1 MGSGV
6 PLSFPLSRSSESV
19 GNNTRAADGVTGVT
33 GVAIL
38 IKTRPDTIKSTH
50 DSKSQ
55 RASAWRTVSS
65 QLHGNARWKAA
76 GIAPSPQILPAAP
89 RCPHSS
95 PAPRLPLCSL
105 CRAAPGPSACAGCRE
120 HMGTGRQGSWMLA
133 LLIFHLIVNQSYWLW
148 SLAIIA
154 SSPGNYGPRGLHL
167 FVGRGC
173 EGGECVLA
181 SKWGCPAS
189 SARWGWAPLSEG
201 NSLAAEEARC
211 AFWVERCSQRNTQ
224 FSCHIKKKK
233 KKMTRKEG
241 SWSAKHRNGH
251 VLRLQDK
258 LLIKT
263 P

>member
-1 MGSGV
+1 MVDVGGKCHKEAVRSILERCTLPVQPSELSPLSEVGSGV

-105 CRAAPGPSACAGCRE
+105 CRAAPSPSACAGCRE
-120 HMGTGRQGSWMLA
+120 HMGTGRQGS
-133 LLIFHLIVNQSYWLW
+133 
-148 SLAIIA
+148 
-154 SSPGNYGPRGLHL
+154 
-167 FVGRGC
+167 
-173 EGGECVLA
+173 
-181 SKWGCPAS
+181 
-189 SARWGWAPLSEG
+189 
-201 NSLAAEEARC
+201 
-211 AFWVERCSQRNTQ
+211 
-224 FSCHIKKKK
+224 
-233 KKMTRKEG
+233 
-241 SWSAKHRNGH
+241 
-251 VLRLQDK
+251 
-258 LLIKT
+258 
-263 P
+263 